1 MKIIVVD
8 AIPDFKDIYNAISNK
23 IGRDYRVVEKR
34 EDKIELYI
42 NIDRNYKTD
51 FSRVVFSSGN
61 REYEKYFK
69 DKFPGGEAIINYSYL
84 STKEYPTVGIE
95 LDYEYAKTEKG
106 IDLISDLIIKAIYEH
121 DKT

>member
-8 AIPDFKDIYNAISNK
+8 VIPDFKNIYESLSNK
-23 IGRDYRVVEKR
+23 IDKDYKIS
-34 EDKIELYI
+34 DKGENPDLYI

-51 FSRVVFSSGN
+51 LSRVVFSSGN
-61 REYEKYFK
+61 REYERYFK
-69 DKFPGGEAIINYSYL
+69 DKFPGGETIINYSYL
-84 STKEYPTVGIE
+84 SVKNYPTVGIE

-106 IDLISDLIIKAIYEH
+106 IDQVSDLIIKAIYEH